1 MKIEWEKKSDDLH
14 TGKTDKVFEA
24 LVTQSDDEW
33 LATVTLVSRDGSAEV
48 DYDQALRPTLEEA
61 KQAAQASV
69 DYALR
74 PFVETAVIAE
84 REACAQIALDLA
96 DDYETRAGLPHA
108 RGSLWGH
115 RMTQACVASE
125 VADAIRDRGAE
136 DSEP

>member
-1 MKIEWEKKSDDLH
+1 MKIEWTKKADGVH
-14 TGKTDKVFEA
+14 TGKAGKLFDV
-24 LVTQSDDEW
+24 LVAPSDDEW

-74 PFVETAVIAE
+74 QFVETAVIAE

-96 DDYETRAGLPHA
+96 VIFGRLALDAA
-108 RGSLWGH
+108 RDGALS
-115 RMTQACVASE
+115 VE
-125 VADAIRDRGAE
+125 VAIRARSAE
-136 DSEP
+136 GSEP

>member
-1 MKIEWEKKSDDLH
+1 MKIEWQNNSANIGRLELRVRRSDY
-14 TGKTDKVFEA
+14 TGKWNAMVFIVINQIGSHHDFETDAAARAWCEEWVEWFVGPA
-24 LVTQSDDEW
+24 L
-33 LATVTLVSRDGSAEV
+33 AAARAEG
-48 DYDQALRPTLEEA
+48 
-61 KQAAQASV
+61 AA
-69 DYALR
+69 
-74 PFVETAVIAE
+74 AE

-96 DDYETRAGLPHA
+96 DDYEARAGLPHA